1 MAKESLLLPYPLDS
15 LTAEE
20 NDVRRLGGFEDVP
33 SVGRAKNSP
42 DVPTFEVE
50 RVPAERGDGIND
62 G

>member
-33 SVGRAKNSP
+33 IGRAKISR
-42 DVPTFEVE
+42 DIPTFEVE